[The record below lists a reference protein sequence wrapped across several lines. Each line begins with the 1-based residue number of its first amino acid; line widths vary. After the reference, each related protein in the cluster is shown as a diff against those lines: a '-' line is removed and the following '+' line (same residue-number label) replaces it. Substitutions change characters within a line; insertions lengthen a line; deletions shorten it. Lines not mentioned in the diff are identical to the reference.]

1 MDMELPKLT
10 YSRTLSDWPAFACA
24 NTEKEEPMRIEERKD
39 IAEPIAIHV
48 KMLAPALPP
57 SIFVLLNTDKDDPSL
72 AAARTLIL
80 DPKSRY
86 PSTDTASA
94 NLPIDLTLI
103 LEPIDTFSKIDI
115 FRPLA
120 TCPWLSVPQPSDME
134 EPKRI
139 NDLTLK
145 DEEIDL
151 KFKALME
158 LPQRI

>member
-1 MDMELPKLT
+1 M
-10 YSRTLSDWPAFACA
+10 
-24 NTEKEEPMRIEERKD
+24 
-39 IAEPIAIHV
+39 
-48 KMLAPALPP
+48 
-57 SIFVLLNTDKDDPSL
+57 
-72 AAARTLIL
+72 
-80 DPKSRY
+80 
-86 PSTDTASA
+86 
-94 NLPIDLTLI
+94 

-145 DEEIDL
+145 EEEMDM